1 MKEMRKSRKQSGLH
15 APSVFRFEI
24 PPDINH
30 AVPLSAEELVNRV
43 RAKSGL
49 TYKFLTS
56 EVRLV
61 KHILESNGFI
71 DVDETKGPQP
81 LI

>member
-1 MKEMRKSRKQSGLH
+1 M
-15 APSVFRFEI
+15 
-24 PPDINH
+24 
-30 AVPLSAEELVNRV
+30 NRV

-61 KHILESNGFI
+61 KHVLENNGFI
-71 DVDETKGPQP
+71 DIEETKGTQP

>member
-1 MKEMRKSRKQSGLH
+1 MS
-15 APSVFRFEI
+15 
-24 PPDINH
+24 
-30 AVPLSAEELVNRV
+30 RV

-61 KHILESNGFI
+61 KQILENNGFI
-71 DVDETKGPQP
+71 DVDEIKGSQP
-81 LI
+81 LIQWSSSMIKSQVY